1 MATTDNTYYSEFE
14 GRSTGPSTL
23 GENRFISLE
32 DIVNNYMVLY
42 ADESNH
48 GGTANR
54 MKVEAFAQ
62 RAIQEYSYDTFRVQ
76 TWEYE
81 VFDRATFPMPQDFV
95 ELVGINYVDD
105 YGVER
110 SLRPRSRSSNPR
122 SPFQYQNTLLWDED
136 TIYNAGDPVR
146 ITLDGETSERVF
158 ISLID
163 NNQNS
168 EPSLT
173 NTDWQLGSG
182 DNGYLYNS
190 QGQIIFAEDTSYT
203 KTQYDEQNRTQNL
216 LGGNLEDGT
225 QRTYGY
231 GYYGKRFYAEASE
244 LNANPTYYVNNRNG
258 VIDLDPVLIGEVINL
273 TYISDGLSGAM
284 SEIKVHKFAEQA
296 VYEFIYFEMIAHSS
310 KVPANEKERAKRR
323 MVAKNRQAKLRLME
337 LSPRDLIQVLRNQ
350 STWIKT

>member
-14 GRSTGPSTL
+14 GRSTGPSEL

-48 GGTANR
+48 GGTAKR